1 MIKEMLRGLWQSCS
15 YLFGLQRRQKE
26 EFAIESLDNGRMET
40 PDMQIDKIITE
51 YVLAKETDYA
61 IMIDGE
67 WGAGKSWYWENVLTG
82 QIKNLPTKD
91 STEEKPS
98 YYNVAKISLFGISSV
113 DDLRIKIFEETST
126 FFANKYVKTGAKL
139 TGMVLNKVA
148 GFFNVSETNAQDVSH
163 LLSEFSVN
171 LDHYVLCFDDLER
184 IKTEL
189 LIELLGYINTLVEHD
204 KVKVVFICNENELK
218 DVDYH
223 KYKEKIVR
231 FTHTIKADISKMVV
245 EFAKGRNEAYSRYIS
260 ERKDFIAFV
269 YQKGNCSNLRTLKYN
284 LDIYEHIDY
293 IIRKT
298 ILPDN
303 EQHVNTIADYM
314 LRLSMV
320 YSIEYRRDNDEA
332 KLKSLAAI
340 NKQWCYQIDTMDS
353 LSRESEN
360 SVNKQKYQ
368 EEKSEAEKIIDYQR
382 HIKKCYFANS
392 YILGSSMP
400 MIEYLLTG
408 YCDEDAMRS
417 NILRIEAEAK
427 RYETSEEKLLYQELT
442 QFWDTDDEVMTKAV
456 RRTMEMVNQRSFV
469 LQDYPLFFLALQRL
483 HKFGFIDLKMSIS
496 ELQQIFDAA
505 ISSFEGGQFVDGLDG
520 YYYQYNSES
529 TTEFEALVNKVE
541 EINAHNNQKNLCAE
555 FETIVKNVSSSESL
569 RQYEYVLTCMFKN
582 IGAEEFL
589 KLFIA
594 YHNSR
599 KRDYWNFFDKRY
611 DSKNCFDLDREF
623 IDNLRSELS
632 DYLSDDSIEPSGTRK
647 YCSKMLELLNKKAQQ
662 FGERLV

>member
-1 MIKEMLRGLWQSCS
+1 
-15 YLFGLQRRQKE
+15 
-26 EFAIESLDNGRMET
+26 
-40 PDMQIDKIITE
+40 MQIDKVITD
-51 YVLAKETDYA
+51 YVLSKDTDYA

-67 WGAGKSWYWENVLTG
+67 WGAGKSWYWDNVLTE
-82 QIKNLPTKD
+82 QIRKIPTKD
-91 STEEKPS
+91 NTEEKPS
-98 YYNVAKISLFGISSV
+98 MYNVAKISLFGISSV
-113 DDLRIKIFEETST
+113 DDLRIKIFEETSA

-148 GFFNVSETNAQDVSH
+148 GLFNVSETSAKDVSD

-171 LDHYVLCFDDLER
+171 LEHYVLCFDDLER
-184 IKTEL
+184 IKIEL

-284 LDIYEHIDY
+284 LDIYEY
-293 IIRKT
+293 IYDIIKET
-298 ILPDN
+298 IQPDN

-320 YSIEYRRDNDEA
+320 YSIEFRRDNDEV

-340 NKQWCYQIDTMDS
+340 NKQWCYQIDTMDN
-353 LSRESEN
+353 LSRQSEDN
-360 SVNKQKYQ
+360 DNKQKSQ
-368 EEKSEAEKIIDYQR
+368 KKKSEEEKIVDYQR
-382 HIKKCYFANS
+382 QIKKCYFANS
-392 YILGSSMP
+392 YIFGSSMP

-408 YCDEDAMRS
+408 YCDEDSMKS
-417 NILRIEAEAK
+417 NIRRIEAEAK
-427 RYETSEEKLLYQELT
+427 RYETSEEKRLYQELT
-442 QFWDTDDEVMTKAV
+442 QFWDTDDDVMKAAV
-456 RRTMEMVNQRSFV
+456 RRTMERVRESSFS

-483 HKFGFIDLKMSIS
+483 QNFGFIDLKMTIL
-496 ELQQIFDAA
+496 ELQEIFDAA
-505 ISSFEGGQFVDGLDG
+505 ISKFKNVQFIDGLDA
-520 YYYQYNSES
+520 YYYQSEDVS
-529 TTEFEALVNKVE
+529 TPEFRALVNKVID
-541 EINAHNNQKNLCAE
+541 INAHNNKKNLKEE
-555 FETIVKNVSSSESL
+555 FETIVKDISSSESL
-569 RQYEYVLTCMFKN
+569 AKYEHVLTFLFEN

-589 KLFIA
+589 ILFVA

-599 KRDYWNFFDKRY
+599 KREYWNFFDKRY
-611 DSKNCFDLDREF
+611 NSRECLDLDREF
-623 IDNLRSELS
+623 IDSFRNILKE
-632 DYLSDDSIEPSGTRK
+632 YLSDTSIEVSVTRK
-647 YCSKMLELLNKKAQQ
+647 YCSKILELLDKKVQQ
-662 FGERLV
+662 FGGHVA